1 MGLVEQAGIGVAT
14 RFSVGRRGV
23 CGGRVRGVRRVG
35 RWPRPGC
42 SPSGSRAVRCW
53 LSTTLLATL
62 VASVLVV
69 APGGAGAATN
79 DQPGLLGSSGAAPPV
94 RAGSRA
100 QPADL
105 RPGPAPV
112 SAALSE
118 SGEGSGSVAVIH
130 ADETGA
136 PALSSAVV
144 DGSSVVLT
152 YNEVLDVASVPAAG
166 DFSASVTDSETATA
180 SAPAVTAV
188 SVSVSEVTLTLSAAV
203 RSADIVLLDYTPGVA
218 PIRGAAGNDVAGF
231 EHRIAANLTA
241 AATDAALSGLEL
253 SGVVLSPGFAPA
265 VTAYSASVDHSV
277 LSVTVTAM
285 PGDSRATVVVVPVDA
300 DSVTAGD
307 QVLLAVGPNVV
318 TVIVIAEDGAT
329 VAVYTVTVTRVGE
342 VGAPALSSAVVDGS
356 SVVLAY
362 NEVLHVASRPAAGDF
377 SVSVT
382 DLAAGA
388 VSARAVTAVSV
399 SAGEVTLTLSAAV
412 RSADKVTLDYA
423 PGRAA
428 IRDAARNDAAGLAG
442 HLVTNLT
449 IAAMDAALS
458 ALELSGGLSGV
469 GLSPGFAPGVTAYS
483 ASVGHSVSS
492 LTVTA
497 TPSDARASVVVAP
510 GDADSVTAGDQV
522 SLRVGSN
529 TVTVTATAEDGATT
543 GVYTLSVVRAEGPVV
558 DPGGGIDWQRF
569 GRGVPEGRDA
579 TEAKG
584 WLLTTLEY
592 ALNEWWNDYK
602 NFDEQ
607 DSGAYLDFVG
617 ASNAGSSSQ
626 QRYRDSASMALAL
639 AVALQTGVYDAG
651 VTGVSRDVALARAS
665 RLVGSVAHGHHANVA
680 TGRGG
685 DAWGVERQ
693 SALWA
698 GDVGL
703 AGWLL
708 WDDLSETDKTLVT
721 EMILAEANEY
731 RNPLSYRDR
740 SGVVRFSGGSKSE
753 EQAWNAY
760 VLSLA
765 AVMMPDHR
773 DVDTW
778 KTSSIHLMLSA
789 YARPEDVSSADV
801 YHGHPLRVW
810 LNGSNINN
818 DGTVPNHGVVHPDYM
833 ASATVE
839 FNAALIYSLAD
850 LPTPEAARFNVDRVT
865 EALAELESSA
875 GSRSYSPQFAAKSWL
890 TYWLQHQNAST
901 PVVYENEPYELEFAR
916 TASIEAEDP
925 ANTVAGNARRR
936 QCSHCSH
943 NGGVELLGSGAAN
956 AVTIANINTPT
967 SGRYRLH
974 IVYYSE
980 QDRDIQLTLEGEG
993 PYSAAQYVVRLAGLG
1008 RDRVGVADTRV
1019 YLNAGDNDVT
1029 IAKLDHSGTNVPII
1043 DRIILGAPDALP
1055 APWPL
1060 TLAEDSAAD
1069 LTVRLLP
1076 RPSGDVTVTVTVT
1089 GEGLSVSPPTLT
1101 FAPANWDV
1109 DQTVQVLAAAD
1120 VIDTGDGS
1128 GTVTLSYSW
1137 GGSDPVHAVVPVRLA
1152 NDGVFTLV
1160 VPETLTVV
1168 KGSAQDLPVGLSA
1181 QPSGDVTVTAAA
1193 SGRGLLAVPPTLTF
1207 TPANWDVAQT
1217 VWVFAAADA
1226 ASGTVTL
1233 SYQHERLRRPEQGHS
1248 HRHRRGHR
1256 RRARPRRRRLGLGR
1270 RHGHGEP
1277 S

>member
-35 RWPRPGC
+35 RWPRLGC

-79 DQPGLLGSSGAAPPV
+79 DQPGLLGSSRAAPPV

-100 QPADL
+100 QLADL

-241 AATDAALSGLEL
+241 AATDATLSGLEL

-529 TVTVTATAEDGATT
+529 TITVTATAEDGATT
-543 GVYTLSVVRAEGPVV
+543 GVYTVSVVRAEGPVV
-558 DPGGGIDWQRF
+558 DPGGGIDWRRF

-651 VTGVSRDVALARAS
+651 VTGVSRDVALARA
-665 RLVGSVAHGHHANVA
+665 VEA
-680 TGRGG
+680 GRFG
-685 DAWGVERQ
+685 RP
-693 SALWA
+693 WA
-698 GDVGL
+698 
-703 AGWLL
+703 
-708 WDDLSETDKTLVT
+708 S
-721 EMILAEANEY
+721 
-731 RNPLSYRDR
+731 
-740 SGVVRFSGGSKSE
+740 
-753 EQAWNAY
+753 
-760 VLSLA
+760 
-765 AVMMPDHR
+765 
-773 DVDTW
+773 
-778 KTSSIHLMLSA
+778 
-789 YARPEDVSSADV
+789 
-801 YHGHPLRVW
+801 
-810 LNGSNINN
+810 
-818 DGTVPNHGVVHPDYM
+818 
-833 ASATVE
+833 
-839 FNAALIYSLAD
+839 
-850 LPTPEAARFNVDRVT
+850 
-865 EALAELESSA
+865 
-875 GSRSYSPQFAAKSWL
+875 
-890 TYWLQHQNAST
+890 
-901 PVVYENEPYELEFAR
+901 
-916 TASIEAEDP
+916 
-925 ANTVAGNARRR
+925 R
-936 QCSHCSH
+936 QC
-943 NGGVELLGSGAAN
+943 G
-956 AVTIANINTPT
+956 
-967 SGRYRLH
+967 Y
-974 IVYYSE
+974 
-980 QDRDIQLTLEGEG
+980 
-993 PYSAAQYVVRLAGLG
+993 
-1008 RDRVGVADTRV
+1008 
-1019 YLNAGDNDVT
+1019 
-1029 IAKLDHSGTNVPII
+1029 
-1043 DRIILGAPDALP
+1043 
-1055 APWPL
+1055 
-1060 TLAEDSAAD
+1060 
-1069 LTVRLLP
+1069 
-1076 RPSGDVTVTVTVT
+1076 
-1089 GEGLSVSPPTLT
+1089 
-1101 FAPANWDV
+1101 
-1109 DQTVQVLAAAD
+1109 
-1120 VIDTGDGS
+1120 
-1128 GTVTLSYSW
+1128 
-1137 GGSDPVHAVVPVRLA
+1137 
-1152 NDGVFTLV
+1152 
-1160 VPETLTVV
+1160 
-1168 KGSAQDLPVGLSA
+1168 
-1181 QPSGDVTVTAAA
+1181 
-1193 SGRGLLAVPPTLTF
+1193 
-1207 TPANWDVAQT
+1207 
-1217 VWVFAAADA
+1217 
-1226 ASGTVTL
+1226 
-1233 SYQHERLRRPEQGHS
+1233 
-1248 HRHRRGHR
+1248 
-1256 RRARPRRRRLGLGR
+1256 
-1270 RHGHGEP
+1270 
-1277 S
+1277 